1 MSPHPTPGDSVV
13 VDEASV
19 RVMDALRRLVR
30 ELSASARSTHDAN
43 GDRSAPS
50 GARLFVM
57 RQIAADPGLSI
68 GELAAR
74 THARQSTVS
83 EVVARLVDA
92 KLVTRRARPTD
103 ARQAELT

>member
-1 MSPHPTPGDSVV
+1 MPARPTARNLPA

-30 ELSASARSTHDAN
+30 QLSASARSAAN

-68 GELAAR
+68 SELATR
-74 THARQSTVS
+74 THARQSTIS
-83 EVVARLVDA
+83 EVVARLIES
-92 KLVTRRARPTD
+92 KLVTRRASPID
-103 ARQAELT
+103 ARQAEL